1 MYGVNKMRSELVDAA
16 KALLWEDGYG
26 RMSPR
31 KVIERSGAGQGSLY
45 HHFRTKRALAA
56 AALGEIEQE
65 LIASA
70 GRALRDDS
78 PPLERLRAWLALER
92 DGLKGCRLGRLAN
105 DVEVL
110 GADELRATLAGYFDA
125 VLSLV
130 EATLDEAK
138 SRDEL
143 PEGIVPAEIA
153 AALVATVQG
162 GYVLSRAL
170 NDGEAIL
177 RATRG
182 AAALLEAAA
191 R

>member
-1 MYGVNKMRSELVDAA
+1 MRTELLDAA
-16 KALLWEDGYG
+16 KALLWEHGYE

-31 KVIERSGAGQGSLY
+31 KVLERSGAGHGSLY
-45 HHFRTKRALAA
+45 HHFPTKRALAA
-56 AALGEIEQE
+56 AALGEIERE

-70 GRALRDDS
+70 GRALGGDA
-78 PPLERLRAWLALER
+78 PPLDRLRAWLALER

-110 GADELRATLAGYFDA
+110 GADELRATLAAYFDA
-125 VLSLV
+125 VLFLV
-130 EATLDEAK
+130 EAALDEARR
-138 SRDEL
+138 RDEL
-143 PEGIVPAEIA
+143 PGRIVPEEIA

-170 NDGEAIL
+170 NDADAIL

-182 AAALLEAAA
+182 ATALLDAAA